1 METDALGLPLKLS
14 QEELE
19 EAEDELI
26 RLMHDRFMNGED
38 GDQVDY
44 AQIDADEALDDLQ
57 QIDRDQEDQWFNQED
72 QD

>member
-38 GDQVDY
+38 GD
-44 AQIDADEALDDLQ
+44 
-57 QIDRDQEDQWFNQED
+57 
-72 QD
+72 